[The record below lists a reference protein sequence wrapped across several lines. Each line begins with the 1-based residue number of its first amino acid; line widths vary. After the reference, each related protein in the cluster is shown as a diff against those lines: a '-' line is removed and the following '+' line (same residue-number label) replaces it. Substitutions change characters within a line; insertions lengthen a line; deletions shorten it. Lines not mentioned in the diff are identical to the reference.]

1 MDDDLDSDDIAPTT
15 PAVSCPGSP
24 MLLSAYFP
32 GEASG
37 TIRAELKGSASGG
50 QKRTVSPAPQTSS
63 DESSNSMNLVV
74 SDSSEDPGDGVSR
87 RALADVDTILQDL
100 VPAQSVVASWDDGL
114 SPEPLHSFQHG
125 ETKCRHW
132 AWSENPDKFICSTEK
147 GEKHHRGGN
156 AHMDILKG
164 ICAKCL
170 HKASVNPGVQFRQYV
185 TNHVKNSHSAS

>member
-1 MDDDLDSDDIAPTT
+1 M
-15 PAVSCPGSP
+15 
-24 MLLSAYFP
+24 
-32 GEASG
+32 EAFG
-37 TIRAELKGSASGG
+37 TLRAELKGLASVGKKRAVSPESSASSNG
-50 QKRTVSPAPQTSS
+50 
-63 DESSNSMNLVV
+63 SSNSMNLVV
-74 SDSSEDPGDGVSR
+74 SDSSEDQGDGVSK

-100 VPAQSVVASWDDGL
+100 VPAQSIVASWDDGL
-114 SPEPLHSFQHG
+114 SPEPLYSFQHE

-132 AWSENPDKFICSTEK
+132 ALSEDPGKFICSTEK

-185 TNHVKNSHSAS
+185 TNQVKSSRGAS